1 VYGNT
6 VTNKHRDT
14 FANWHCDTV
23 TNKHCDTVTNK
34 HRDTVTNKHRDTVTN
49 KHRDTVTNK
58 HCDTVTNKHC
68 DTVTSSSSS
77 SIDYPNAINDV
88 EGPQC
93 HADKYNYT
101 YVNNDAHKH
110 QITDD
115 DQNAKCDQK
124 CHAGI
129 ECTNQCNV

>member
-1 VYGNT
+1 MYGHTKRDSYGHTKRDSNAFANGHGNALANGYGNT
-6 VTNKHRDT
+6 
-14 FANWHCDTV
+14 FANGYGDALANGYGDTV
-23 TNKHCDTVTNK
+23 TNKHCDTVA
-34 HRDTVTNKHRDTVTN
+34 
-49 KHRDTVTNK
+49 NK
-58 HCDTVTNKHC
+58 HCDTVTN
-68 DTVTSSSSS
+68 SSSS

-124 CHAGI
+124 GHAGI